1 MKKVL
6 CILMAL
12 SMSVTLFACTNK
24 KALAVEEQINALGE
38 ITLDSEPAVAAAEE
52 ALSALRGRDR
62 AAVTNIAVLDAARVR
77 VDELKL
83 MAEADKLEEMIH
95 GLRPI
100 TMSSGDA
107 LNETERLY
115 NEAPI
120 EIKLKVENFDDLVSA
135 FQIYRFMRIDQ
146 VEVKINA
153 IGEVTAESGP
163 AIEAAQKALDEIPEG
178 DRSWVYNALSLQE
191 AKEAFAEIQKGA

>member
-12 SMSVTLFACTNK
+12 SMSLTLFACTNK

-52 ALSALRGRDR
+52 ALAALRGRDR
-62 AAVTNIAVLDAARVR
+62 AAVTNISVLDAARVR

-100 TMSSGDA
+100 TMSSGEI

-153 IGEVTAESGP
+153 IGQVTAESGP
-163 AIEAAQKALDEIPEG
+163 AITAAQEAYDSIPEE

-191 AKEAFAEIQKGA
+191 AKEAFEALKQGA

>member
-12 SMSVTLFACTNK
+12 SMSMTLFACTNK

-38 ITLDSEPAVAAAEE
+38 ITLDSEPAIVAAEE

-62 AAVTNIAVLDAARVR
+62 AAVANISVLDEARVQ
-77 VDELKL
+77 VDALKL
-83 MAEADKLEEMIH
+83 MAEADKLEKMIH
-95 GLRPI
+95 DLRPI

-107 LNETERLY
+107 LTETERLY

-153 IGEVTAESGP
+153 IGEVTADSGP

>member
-83 MAEADKLEEMIH
+83 MEEADKLEQMIH
-95 GLRPI
+95 DLRPI

-107 LNETERLY
+107 LTETEKLY

-153 IGEVTAESGP
+153 IGEVTADSGP
-163 AIEAAQKALDEIPEG
+163 AIEAAQKAYDEIPEG

-191 AKEAFAEIQKGA
+191 AKEAFEAIQKGA

>member
-38 ITLDSEPAVAAAEE
+38 ITLDSEAAVAAAEE

-83 MAEADKLEEMIH
+83 IAEADKLEEMIH
-95 GLRPI
+95 DLRPI
-100 TMSSGDA
+100 TMGSGDA
-107 LNETERLY
+107 LKETEKLY

-120 EIKLKVENFDDLVSA
+120 EIQLKVENFDDLVSA

-153 IGEVTAESGP
+153 IGEVTADSGA
-163 AIEAAQKALDEIPEG
+163 AIAAAQKAYDEIPEE

-191 AKEAFAEIQKGA
+191 ATEAYEAIQKGA

>member
-12 SMSVTLFACTNK
+12 SMSLTLFACTNK

-38 ITLDSEPAVAAAEE
+38 ITLDSEPAVVAAEE

-62 AAVTNIAVLDAARVR
+62 AAVTNIAVLDDARIR
-77 VDELKL
+77 IDELKL

-100 TMSSGDA
+100 TMNSGDA
-107 LNETERLY
+107 LNETEKLY

-146 VEVKINA
+146 VEVKITA

-163 AIEAAQKALDEIPEG
+163 AIAAAQEAYDSIPEG
-178 DRSWVYNALSLQE
+178 DRSWVYNALTLQE
-191 AKEAFAEIQKGA
+191 ATEAYEAIKKGA